1 MRTFFYDW
9 LPEDRNWKGLKINNW
24 ALNKKVRTR
33 QTICCPERRNNTFYL
48 KRTGQKGRDMGR
60 CWLWTGW
67 FWKSVW
73 LSEQG
78 NKDLAEKQI
87 WKWGR
92 EGESWRRGQQWL
104 EEGKVDQERLNMK
117 LFGWQRSPS
126 RVRTKKPRWDPSWEQ
141 LRGAGGCVPVRKES
155 QQALNGKWEPIH
167 QSEKVQGILWR
178 SKKSRKYSL
187 KSKQVHG
194 SERSQ
199 KRHKEGRN
207 KWLR

>member
-1 MRTFFYDW
+1 M
-9 LPEDRNWKGLKINNW
+9 LALDRLILEICLVIW
-24 ALNKKVRTR
+24 ARKQGFSWEANLKVR
-33 QTICCPERRNNTFYL
+33 ERRGEL
-48 KRTGQKGRDMGR
+48 KEGTAVVRGG
-60 CWLWTGW
+60 
-67 FWKSVW
+67 
-73 LSEQG
+73 
-78 NKDLAEKQI
+78 KD
-87 WKWGR
+87 GPR
-92 EGESWRRGQQWL
+92 
-104 EEGKVDQERLNMK
+104 KVKHE